1 MRKVVFI
8 IPALLL
14 VVILGFFT
22 GYRLTPESAAQA
34 NFYVQDAQLV
44 IKTETSI
51 GEVFV
56 YKKSNYYVTVAP
68 QKRAFM
74 WISRISFNTEGVDDK
89 SDPVRLIGW
98 FSTSTGTAMIVQSHD
113 NSVAYVEAGTA
124 TNTKREYS
132 NQDGIF
138 VFNWSQ
144 AYNPLQDSEPAAY
157 TVDGNKL
164 YTYCYGKKLST
175 YRDVNEL
182 RWYTLDESQDIA

>member
-68 QKRAFM
+68 QKRAIM

-89 SDPVRLIGW
+89 SDPIRLIGW
-98 FSTSTGTAMIVQSHD
+98 FSTSTGTVMIVQSHD
-113 NSVAYVEAGTA
+113 DSVAYVEAGTA
-124 TNTKREYS
+124 TNAKTEYS

-157 TVDGNKL
+157 TIDGNKL
-164 YTYCYGKKLST
+164 YTYCYGKESST
-175 YRDVNEL
+175 YRDFNEL
-182 RWYTLDESQDIA
+182 RWYTLEES

>member
-1 MRKVVFI
+1 MRRNMRKVVFI

-68 QKRAFM
+68 QKRAIM

-89 SDPVRLIGW
+89 SDPIRLIGW
-98 FSTSTGTAMIVQSHD
+98 FSTSTGTVMIVQSHD
-113 NSVAYVEAGTA
+113 DSVAYVEAGTA
-124 TNTKREYS
+124 TNAKTEYS

-157 TVDGNKL
+157 TIDGNKL
-164 YTYCYGKKLST
+164 YTYCYGKESST
-175 YRDVNEL
+175 YRDFNEL
-182 RWYTLDESQDIA
+182 RWYTLEES